1 MLMYCSSSD
10 NENREYLFNMIPEIQ
25 IENNQSNKFL
35 NSNGYED
42 SQIARLNPVD
52 SNNLLKFLNKK
63 NKNHLE
69 KFDSEIT
76 LKDENKSYIICYFGF
91 EGKSD
96 VDVKYFTFSLIFCV
110 VYNFIIVFDKFY
122 LNGYFGTEIFVL
134 VAFNL
139 FNIIQLGLGLFN
151 KFKEK
156 KTFNS
161 KLPKKGNTNAS
172 TNLCFCLVP
181 LGVLIWMSTQIT
193 ERYYES
199 GLSRLISKESWKV
212 YDEET
217 GDNKLKLIN
226 SKVNLTHQ
234 QKALLDATVM
244 FSRSTLISTFILIL
258 VDGYYTPIAIASIFY
273 ALHSRLQILKKVPKI
288 AGFVLFWIISLI
300 ILMIIIVLLQLPFFL
315 KISQRHVTGKNMFNA
330 INNFE
335 NISNTLEI
343 NSKFYINLD
352 DYAGD
357 LKYLMHE
364 ISDRDGILILNTGA
378 SVSKLEQEALQLC
391 KNSTVIPL
399 LVIASDNFENLFSL
413 SAKFKNLVVAYD
425 EDTKIVQTLIDVN
438 FNSWQYSTVNILSQF
453 SLILNPFL
461 PISSNNREKM
471 IIMSVSDPKYS
482 FSWGS
487 SKMKEYFQ
495 LYALRIGASAVI
507 SDVPQQFSIVDNAFD
522 ENLNF
527 RETQNFNSNL
537 TINNG
542 EVRASDI
549 LATSLPLTLLIFFI
563 SFIFMITKSNQ
574 HRNKKKLN
582 NEKEKTI
589 HDQAKKIVLNYQ
601 GSLCGAICSLEILS
615 ISGWLMFIIG
625 EFLYKPKI
633 EQFFDFS
640 FTLLGASS
648 SMFGIGVAY
657 MRTSK
662 FHTIIVGC
670 YTMLTF
676 ISISCCGY
684 IVMVTTANRLLYAG
698 VAVFLLAKFLSIG
711 MQNFRFC
718 KISEDQTKFWIFF
731 GGLAIS
737 YHEMEFQAKVEF
749 QIEVLLKCEEDR
761 IKLKQD
767 MNGPLLFKNMDLDEK
782 LFNGLSEGDNIWI
795 IFKTLCCISLIFWTI
810 FVAGLATLPTNC
822 PMELLVYGCTL

>member
-1 MLMYCSSSD
+1 M
-10 NENREYLFNMIPEIQ
+10 

-52 SNNLLKFLNKK
+52 SNKLLKFLNKK

-172 TNLCFCLVP
+172 TNLWLKISIFINLITNIVFFLISYLNYFVSFCLVP

-226 SKVNLTHQ
+226 SK
-234 QKALLDATVM
+234 
-244 FSRSTLISTFILIL
+244 
-258 VDGYYTPIAIASIFY
+258 
-273 ALHSRLQILKKVPKI
+273 
-288 AGFVLFWIISLI
+288 
-300 ILMIIIVLLQLPFFL
+300 
-315 KISQRHVTGKNMFNA
+315 RHVTGKNMFNA

-549 LATSLPLTLLIFFI
+549 LATSLPLT
-563 SFIFMITKSNQ
+563 
-574 HRNKKKLN
+574 
-582 NEKEKTI
+582 E
-589 HDQAKKIVLNYQ
+589 
-601 GSLCGAICSLEILS
+601 
-615 ISGWLMFIIG
+615 
-625 EFLYKPKI
+625 
-633 EQFFDFS
+633 
-640 FTLLGASS
+640 
-648 SMFGIGVAY
+648 
-657 MRTSK
+657 
-662 FHTIIVGC
+662 
-670 YTMLTF
+670 
-676 ISISCCGY
+676 
-684 IVMVTTANRLLYAG
+684 
-698 VAVFLLAKFLSIG
+698 
-711 MQNFRFC
+711 
-718 KISEDQTKFWIFF
+718 
-731 GGLAIS
+731 
-737 YHEMEFQAKVEF
+737 HEMEFQAKVEF

-782 LFNGLSEGDNIWI
+782 LFNGLSEELFDPTSLLMSGAVGMSVVSVILWAMARY
-795 IFKTLCCISLIFWTI
+795 FLSVSKTS
-810 FVAGLATLPTNC
+810 VR
-822 PMELLVYGCTL
+822 VYNM